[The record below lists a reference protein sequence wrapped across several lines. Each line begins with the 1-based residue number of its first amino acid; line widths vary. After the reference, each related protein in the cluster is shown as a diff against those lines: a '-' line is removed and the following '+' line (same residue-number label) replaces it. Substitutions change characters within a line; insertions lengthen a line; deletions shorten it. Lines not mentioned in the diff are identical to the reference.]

1 MEKVSDLEKKQKE
14 RNVSRIVKGS
24 VFAILLTF
32 VFLLLFSVMLTYTN
46 ISEKTITPV
55 VIVITAISILIG
67 SSISTKNINKNG
79 ILNGGMVGAI
89 YIIFIYI
96 LSSII
101 CSGFYLSLKSILMII
116 SAIVAGMIGGIIGVN
131 KKI

>member
-101 CSGFYLSLKSILMII
+101 FSGFYLSLKSILMII
-116 SAIVAGMIGGIIGVN
+116 
-131 KKI
+131 

>member
-1 MEKVSDLEKKQKE
+1 MEKVSDLEKNQKE

-24 VFAILLTF
+24 VFAILLTL

-67 SSISTKNINKNG
+67 SSISTKNINING

>member
-1 MEKVSDLEKKQKE
+1 MEKGSDLEKKQKE
-14 RNVSRIVKGS
+14 RNVSRIVIGS

-67 SSISTKNINKNG
+67 RSISTKNIN
-79 ILNGGMVGAI
+79 
-89 YIIFIYI
+89 
-96 LSSII
+96 
-101 CSGFYLSLKSILMII
+101 
-116 SAIVAGMIGGIIGVN
+116 
-131 KKI
+131 